1 MCPLVLYTE
10 GMEVTVSNL
19 RAHLSEW
26 VTRAGSGEEILV
38 TDRGVPVARL
48 LGVDAAPLLERLT
61 VEGVIGRVNRA
72 SRPKATDHRRVPST
86 ASVADLVSEQRR

>member
-1 MCPLVLYTE
+1 MDVVVLYTKR
-10 GMEVTVSNL
+10 MDVTVSNL

-26 VTRAGSGEEILV
+26 VGRASSGEEILV

-61 VEGVIGRVNRA
+61 AEGVIGRANRA
-72 SRPKATDHRRVPST
+72 SRPKASNHRRVPST
-86 ASVADLVSEQRR
+86 ASVADLVTEQRR